1 MVLNFTD
8 GYDVSCWLTRKINTK
23 YFKEVSHSVTV
34 FCNQLPTFYE
44 RILYTYNTMWIV
56 AAALWLCMFE
66 QGTINLTGPNHYSH
80 SANR

>member
-8 GYDVSCWLTRKINTK
+8 GYDVFCWLSRKLNTK

-44 RILYTYNTMWIV
+44 RILYTIQCGLLLLPYGSVCLNK
-56 AAALWLCMFE
+56 
-66 QGTINLTGPNHYSH
+66 GP
-80 SANR
+80 